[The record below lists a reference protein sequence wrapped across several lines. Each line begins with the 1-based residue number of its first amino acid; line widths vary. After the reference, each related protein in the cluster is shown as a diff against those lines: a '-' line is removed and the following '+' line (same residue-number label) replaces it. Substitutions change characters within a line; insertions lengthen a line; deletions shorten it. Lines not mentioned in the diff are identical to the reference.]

1 MEFNRINPITG
12 ELASS
17 APALKAGDVPAIA
30 ARAATAFP
38 TWAAQAPN
46 ARRAVLMKAADAL
59 AARKN
64 DFVAAMMAETGAT
77 AGWAMFNLTL
87 ATGMVREAAA
97 LTTQIAGEVIRAAS
111 PWR

>member
-38 TWAAQAPN
+38 AWAAQGPN
-46 ARRAVLMKAADAL
+46 ARRAVLMKAAEAL
-59 AARKN
+59 AARKD
-64 DFVAAMMAETGAT
+64 DFVAATMAETGAT
-77 AGWAMFNLTL
+77 AGWAMFNLSL
-87 ATGMVREAAA
+87 RPGWCAR
-97 LTTQIAGEVIRAAS
+97 RW
-111 PWR
+111 P